1 MKVVRVGEANQK
13 WNFPPH
19 KIARGLSIPPFLG
32 LTECKEYNTQE
43 GDHSYTDTWA
53 IDPPWK

>member
-53 IDPPWK
+53 IDPP